1 MSRQKIMS
9 ERGQTMVEF
18 ALVAPVLCLLLFAII
33 QFGVLYSSY
42 VTLTDAT
49 RAGARKAAVSRLESQ
64 PAVVAEAAVR
74 NSAGGLDAPCDVS
87 PTADKGLCVSVFV
100 TGAVWEHGKDVTV
113 EATYPYEIDLM
124 GLVFKKGRLK
134 STTTER
140 VE

>member
-1 MSRQKIMS
+1 MSRQKITS

-18 ALVAPVLCLLLFAII
+18 ALIAPVLCLILFAII

-64 PAVVAEAAVR
+64 PEQVAEAAVR
-74 NSAGGLDAPCDVS
+74 NSAENLDEPCTV
-87 PTADKGLCVSVFV
+87 TTGLCVSVNA
-100 TGAVWEHGKDVTV
+100 TAWEHGEDVTV
-113 EATYPYEIDLM
+113 EATYPYKIDLL
-124 GLVFKKGRLK
+124 GLVFKQGRLR

>member
-1 MSRQKIMS
+1 MPHTSRQRIAS

-49 RAGARKAAVSRLESQ
+49 RAGARKAAVSRQE
-64 PAVVAEAAVR
+64 PAPEAVVEAAVR
-74 NSAGGLDAPCDVS
+74 NSAQNLDKPC
-87 PTADKGLCVSVFV
+87 TATTGLCVSVN
-100 TGAVWEHGKDVTV
+100 TAAWDHGEDVTV
-113 EATYPYEIDLM
+113 EATYPYEIDLL

-140 VE
+140 IE

>member
-18 ALVAPVLCLLLFAII
+18 ALVAPVLCLILFAII
-33 QFGVLYSSY
+33 QFGILYSSY

-49 RAGARKAAVSRLESQ
+49 RAGARKAAVSRLEAQ
-64 PAVVAEAAVR
+64 PGVVTEAAVR
-74 NSAGGLDAPCDVS
+74 NSAKNLDEPC
-87 PTADKGLCVSVFV
+87 TADTGLCVSVV
-100 TGAVWEHGKDVTV
+100 ATAWEHGKDVTV
-113 EATYPYEIDLM
+113 EATYPYKIDLL
-124 GLVFKKGRLK
+124 GLVFKEGRLR

>member
-1 MSRQKIMS
+1 MPHMSRQKITE

-49 RAGARKAAVSRLESQ
+49 RAGARKAAVSRLE
-64 PAVVAEAAVR
+64 PAPESVVEAAVR
-74 NSAGGLDAPCDVS
+74 NSAGGLDTPC
-87 PTADKGLCVSVFV
+87 TATEGLCVSVN
-100 TGAVWEHGKDVTV
+100 TAAWTHGEDVTV

>member
-1 MSRQKIMS
+1 MSRQKITN

-49 RAGARKAAVSRLESQ
+49 RAGARKAAVSRLESN
-64 PAVVAEAAVR
+64 PAAIAEAAVR
-74 NSAGGLDAPCDVS
+74 NSAQNLDTPC
-87 PTADKGLCVSVFV
+87 TATTGLCVSVN
-100 TGAVWEHGKDVTV
+100 TLAWKHGEDVTV
-113 EATYPYEIDLM
+113 EATYPYKIDLM
-124 GLVFKKGRLK
+124 GLVFKEGRLK

>member
-1 MSRQKIMS
+1 MPHMSRQKITD

-49 RAGARKAAVSRLESQ
+49 RAGARKAAVSRLESA
-64 PAVVAEAAVR
+64 PEDVAEAAVR
-74 NSAGGLDAPCDVS
+74 NSAGNLDKPCTPD
-87 PTADKGLCVSVFV
+87 TGLCVSVS
-100 TGAVWEHGKDVTV
+100 TAAWEHGQDVTV

-124 GLVFKKGRLK
+124 GLVFKEGRLK

>member
-1 MSRQKIMS
+1 MPHMSRQKITD

-49 RAGARKAAVSRLESQ
+49 RAGARKAAVSRQE
-64 PAVVAEAAVR
+64 PAPEAVVEAAVR
-74 NSAGGLDAPCDVS
+74 NSAGGLDKPC
-87 PTADKGLCVSVFV
+87 TATDGLCVSVN
-100 TGAVWEHGKDVTV
+100 TSAWKHGEDVTV